1 MKYNFCINDKDR
13 DSISNT
19 ISFLRFPLAL
29 MVIVLHCGLA
39 DMNVS
44 VLGLPDIRANYP
56 IYYWVTW
63 VFGHFISNCAVPC
76 FFIISGFL
84 LFYNVDKY
92 NMSIYR
98 KKVVSRLFTLLIP
111 YIAWN
116 TIYLILFYFIGRDRI
131 VLSTVPNI
139 FSSNVSLGNFLYV
152 AYVRPP
158 VDGPLWFVRNLF
170 GMVLAAPLFYW
181 IIKRTKFLM
190 PLCLIVLSLFSLN
203 SFLLSV
209 MWFSIGI
216 ACSVHKIDL
225 FRCCGKLLPCT
236 FTICILA
243 LLFDITFSSQIGKHI
258 VDYLY
263 VLRVMSVMGAGY
275 LLVNK
280 YHLTFSKTL
289 QKSTFVIYAYHSI
302 PSQLLIVSL
311 LSILGCSNLSLFLV
325 YVISI
330 LVLIMGGYFL
340 YIIIHKIPVVSRI
353 FTGH

>member
-1 MKYNFCINDKDR
+1 MNYNFYINEEDR
-13 DSISNT
+13 DIISST

-44 VLGLPDIRANYP
+44 VLGLPDIRTNYP

-63 VFGHFISNCAVPC
+63 GLGHFVSNCAVPC

-92 NMSIYR
+92 DVEIYR
-98 KKVVSRLFTLLIP
+98 KKVISRIFTLLIP

-116 TIYLILFYFIGRDRI
+116 TIYLILFYFIGHDRMQ
-131 VLSTVPNI
+131 LSTVPNI
-139 FSSNVSLGNFLYV
+139 FSSDVSLVKFLYV

-158 VDGPLWFVRNLF
+158 VDGPLWFIRNLF
-170 GMVLAAPLFYW
+170 VMVLASPFFYW
-181 IIKRTKFLM
+181 IIKRTKFFV
-190 PLCLIVLSLFSLN
+190 PLCLILLSLFSLN

-216 ACSVHKIDL
+216 SCSVHKIDM
-225 FRCCGKLLPCT
+225 FRCCGKLFPCT

-243 LLFDITFSSQIGKHI
+243 LLLDITFSYQVGKHI

-275 LLVNK
+275 LLVNNF
-280 YHLTFSKTL
+280 HLAVCDSL

-302 PSQLLIVSL
+302 PSQLLIATL
-311 LSILGCSNLSLFLV
+311 ISILGSGNLSLFLV

-330 LVLIMGGYFL
+330 LVLIMGGVLFVY
-340 YIIIHKIPVVSRI
+340 HN
-353 FTGH
+353 T